1 MDERY
6 FYTFSGMDAE
16 EFMLLK
22 QATKEMTEEQLK
34 QFVMVYQSR
43 RKDPQTILLVTLL
56 GFFVVA
62 GIQRF
67 MTNQI
72 GMGLLYFFTG
82 GLCLIGTIVDLI
94 NYKKLALEYNQKMM
108 FEAMQLCKMMSH

>member
-6 FYTFSGMDAE
+6 FYTFSGMEAE

-22 QATKEMTEEQLK
+22 QATKDMTEEQLK

-43 RKDPQTILLVTLL
+43 RKDPQTILIITLL
-56 GFFVVA
+56 GFVGFA

-67 MTNQI
+67 MVNQI
-72 GMGLLYFFTG
+72 GMGILYFFTA
-82 GLCLIGTIVDLI
+82 GLCMIGTIVDLI
-94 NYKKLALEYNQKMM
+94 NYKKLTLEFNQKMM
-108 FEAMQLCKMMSH
+108 FEAMQLYKMMNN